1 MGEAL
6 AHVFYTTGCKLVL
19 ASRRIEELERVKR
32 DLLQI
37 EDVGVTHAPMIL
49 PLDLTD
55 INSLPEKVNHVLE
68 TFGHIDI
75 LVNNGKRRSK
85 HVYLI
90 SFNNW
95 LSYLYFTGGVSIRS
109 NAVDTKV
116 DVDIKIMLTNYF
128 GTIALTK
135 SVLPSMISRKEG
147 RILCISSVQGKFAI
161 PQRASYSASKH
172 ALQAFCDSL
181 RAEVDEHNVKV
192 TLISPGY
199 ISTNFSFNALTG
211 SGNAYA
217 KMDDAT
223 AHGTDPIEMANYI
236 LQAVLKDK
244 KDVIICDLAPKLAYY
259 IRFLCPSLYFWIMS
273 KRAQKLSKQNHLK
286 KDD

>member
-1 MGEAL
+1 M
-6 AHVFYTTGCKLVL
+6 F
-19 ASRRIEELERVKR
+19 
-32 DLLQI
+32 
-37 EDVGVTHAPMIL
+37 
-49 PLDLTD
+49 
-55 INSLPEKVNHVLE
+55 
-68 TFGHIDI
+68 
-75 LVNNGKRRSK
+75 
-85 HVYLI
+85 
-90 SFNNW
+90 
-95 LSYLYFTGGVSIRS
+95 FTGGVSIRS

-135 SVLPSMISRKEG
+135 SVLPSMISKKEG
-147 RILCISSVQGKFAI
+147 RILCIGSVQGKFAI

-181 RAEVDEHNVKV
+181 RAEVDVHNVKV

-223 AHGTDPIEMANYI
+223 AHGTDPMEMARYI

-244 KDVIICDLAPKLAYY
+244 KDVIICDFAPKLAYY
-259 IRFLCPSLYFWIMS
+259 IRFLCPSLYFWIMT